1 METMGWR
8 EAWAVAQAMVGP
20 WLAWGLLASVAL
32 LVLLLAWSVLSGR
45 RLRWRWVGRFAALL
59 GAVWTV
65 AGLAWATGVP
75 LTRLVAGGGR
85 TCSSWARLRWLE
97 GLRPASSPRF
107 SSPAADFDGCAQAM
121 GCGEGSAVARGAPG
135 VGRARL

>member
-8 EAWAVAQAMVGP
+8 EAWAVAQAMIGP
-20 WLAWGLLASVAL
+20 WPAWGLLASVAL

-59 GAVWTV
+59 GAAWTV

-75 LTRLVAGGGR
+75 LTGLVAGGTDLLVLGAAALAGGLA
-85 TCSSWARLRWLE
+85 ARLL
-97 GLRPASSPRF
+97 GQILF
-107 SSPAADFDGCAQAM
+107 
-121 GCGEGSAVARGAPG
+121 AR
-135 VGRARL
+135 RRL